1 MSTVKIGWAK
11 REISTTEPVSVPGQ
25 MYLRISEGIHDPLY
39 VTALC
44 VDGGEGQ
51 DKIIF
56 LSCDIVTPWV
66 GILQPIRDKL
76 KERRPE
82 IPEEGFILNVTHT
95 HSSISLSGS
104 ATKTPD
110 GADMFPGDKS
120 REIFCELAAQAIIE
134 AWDTRAE
141 GGIGYGY
148 GYAVIGHSRRV
159 VYFKDQKLARNAEK
173 SRDFMTPSGY
183 GVMYGN
189 TNDPLFS
196 HYEAGADHF
205 MNLMFTF
212 DAAQKLTGIVV
223 NVPCPSQLSEHFT
236 KLSADYWHDVRTLVA
251 KEFGP
256 DVFVLPQCAAAG
268 DVSPR
273 VLHYKQAQARRMR
286 LKYDLPYEDK
296 LVKRNNE
303 HEYNKVMGER
313 YDIAERIVE
322 GVKEVYAWAKKDIQ
336 TEVAVRHKVTQ
347 MALERRKITEEEKAW
362 CEENLELLKDMAPK
376 AEEMTPEEY
385 RMAITNHQSKVNRNR
400 GGLERYEDV
409 KKNPTLNMQSHT
421 VQIGDIAFATIRFET
436 YIDFMH
442 RLQARSPFIQTF
454 VIQMAGTEG
463 GNYLATHRGA
473 EAKGYS
479 ASMFCNMVS
488 ADGGHQWV
496 ENQLAVLNEMKAED
510 EA

>member
-11 REISTTEPVSVPGQ
+11 REISTTEPVVVPGQ
-25 MYLRISEGIHDPLY
+25 MYQRISEGIHDPLY

-56 LSCDIVTPWV
+56 LSCDIVTPWP
-66 GILQPIRDKL
+66 GSLQPIRDKL

-95 HSSISLSGS
+95 HSSLALAGS
-104 ATKTPD
+104 ATKSVD
-110 GADMFPGDKS
+110 GMDIFPGDKS
-120 REIFCELAAQAIIE
+120 RDIFCELAAQAIIE

-148 GYAVIGHSRRV
+148 GYAVAAHSRRV
-159 VYFKDQKLARNAEK
+159 VYFKEEKLARNARQE
-173 SRDFMTPSGY
+173 RAFMTPSGY
-183 GVMYGN
+183 AAMYGN
-189 TNDPLFS
+189 TNDELFS

-205 MNLMFTF
+205 LNLMFTF
-212 DAAQKLTGIVV
+212 DAQQNLTGIVV

-236 KLSADYWHDVRTLVA
+236 KLSADYWTEVRQMVA
-251 KEFGP
+251 KEYGES
-256 DVFVLPQCAAAG
+256 VFVLPQCAAAG

-273 VLHYKQAQARRMR
+273 VLHYKEAQARRMR
-286 LKYDLPYEDK
+286 LKYDLPYDPK
-296 LVKRNNE
+296 LVKANNP

-313 YDIAERIVE
+313 YDIAERILE
-322 GVKEVYAWAKKDIQ
+322 GIRDVYSWAKKDIQ
-336 TEVAVRHKVTQ
+336 TEVTVRHRVTQ
-347 MALERRKITEEEKAW
+347 MALERRKITEEERQW
-362 CEENLELLKDMAPK
+362 CEENLELLKDMEPK
-376 AEEMTPEEY
+376 ADEMTSEEY
-385 RMAITNHQSKVNRNR
+385 RVAISNYNSKVNRNK
-400 GGLERYEDV
+400 GGIARCEDV
-409 KKNPTLNMQSHT
+409 KQNPTLDMQSHT

-496 ENQLAVLNEMKAED
+496 ENQLAIMNEMKD
-510 EA
+510 QDQ

>member
-1 MSTVKIGWAK
+1 MSTVKIGWAR
-11 REISTTEPVSVPGQ
+11 REISTNEPVSIPGQ
-25 MYLRISEGIHDPLY
+25 MYIRVSEGIHDPLF

-56 LSCDIVTPWV
+56 LSCDIVTCFG

-95 HSSISLSGS
+95 HSSIALGD
-104 ATKTPD
+104 TPEKTPD
-110 GADMFPGDKS
+110 GMDIFPGSKS
-120 REIFCELAAQAIIE
+120 REFFCEMAAQAIIE
-134 AWDTRAE
+134 AWDTRSE

-148 GYAVIGHSRRV
+148 GYAVVGHSRRV
-159 VYFKDQKLARNAEK
+159 VYFKEEKLASNE
-173 SRDFMTPSGY
+173 RDFMTPPGY
-183 GVMYGN
+183 GVMYGK
-189 TNDPLFS
+189 TNSDIFS

-205 MNLMFTF
+205 LNAMFTF
-212 DAAQKLTGIVV
+212 DANEKLTGIVV

-236 KLSADYWHDVRTLVA
+236 KVSADYWTEVRQLVA

-273 VLHYKQAQARRMR
+273 VLHYGKAQARRMR
-286 LKYDLPYEDK
+286 LKYDLPYEPK
-296 LVKRNNE
+296 LARANSPD
-303 HEYNKVMGER
+303 EYNKVMGER

-322 GVKEVYAWAKKDIQ
+322 SVKEIYGWAKNDIRTQ
-336 TEVAVRHKVTQ
+336 VPVRHKVSV
-347 MALERRKITEEEKAW
+347 MALERRKITDEERQW
-362 CEENLELLKDMAPK
+362 CEENLELLKDMEPK

-385 RMAITNHQSKVNRNR
+385 RVALSRYNSMVRRNK
-400 GGLERYEDV
+400 GGIERCEDV
-409 KKNPTLNMQSHT
+409 KQNPTLDMQSHT
-421 VQIGDIAFATIRFET
+421 VQIGDICFATIRFET

-442 RLQARSPFIQTF
+442 RLQARSPFLQTF
-454 VIQMAGTEG
+454 VIQLAGTEG
-463 GNYLATHRGA
+463 GNYLSTHRGT

-496 ENQLAVLNEMKAED
+496 ENQLAILNEMKAQD
-510 EA
+510 E

>member
-1 MSTVKIGWAK
+1 MSTLKIGWAK
-11 REISTTEPVSVPGQ
+11 REISTNEPVSIPGQ
-25 MYLRISEGIHDPLY
+25 MYIRVSEGIHDPLY

-51 DKIIF
+51 DKVIF
-56 LSCDIVTPWV
+56 LSCDIVTPYP

-95 HSSISLSGS
+95 HSSITLGE
-104 ATKTPD
+104 TPEKTPD
-110 GADMFPGDKS
+110 GVEIFPGTKS
-120 REIFCELAAQAIIE
+120 REMFCEMAAQAIIE
-134 AWDTRAE
+134 AWDTRKE
-141 GGIGYGY
+141 GGMGYGY
-148 GYAVIGHSRRV
+148 GYAVVGHSRRA
-159 VYFKDQKLARNAEK
+159 VYFKEQKLARTAAGVRNY
-173 SRDFMTPSGY
+173 MTPEGY
-183 GVMYGN
+183 AVMYGK
-189 TNDPLFS
+189 TNDELFS

-212 DAAQKLTGIVV
+212 DASDKLTGIVV
-223 NVPCPSQLSEHFT
+223 NVPCPSQLCEHFT
-236 KLSADYWHDVRTLVA
+236 MLSADYWTYVRELVA

-273 VLHYKQAQARRMR
+273 TLHYMQAQVRRMT
-286 LKYDLPYEDK
+286 LKHGMPYQLGSKDPKDK
-296 LVKRNNE
+296 
-303 HEYNKVMGER
+303 YNKSISECK
-313 YDIAERIVE
+313 DIAERIVE
-322 GVKEVYAWAKKDIQ
+322 GIKDVYSWAKKDIQ
-336 TEVAVRHKVTQ
+336 TQVTVRHKVSQ
-347 MALERRKITEEEKAW
+347 MALERRKITDEEKAW
-362 CEENLELLKDMAPK
+362 CEENLEILKDMEPNA
-376 AEEMTPEEY
+376 AEMSPEEY
-385 RMAITNHQSKVNRNR
+385 RVALSNYNSKVRRNR
-400 GGLERYEDV
+400 GGIERCEDV
-409 KKNPTLNMQSHT
+409 KKNPNLNMQSHT

-463 GNYLATHRGA
+463 GNYLATKRGA
-473 EAKGYS
+473 EARGYS

-496 ENQLAVLNEMKAED
+496 ENQLEILNEMKALD
-510 EA
+510 EQ

>member
-1 MSTVKIGWAK
+1 MSAVKIGWAK
-11 REISTTEPVSVPGQ
+11 REISTNEPVSIPGQ
-25 MYLRISEGIHDPLY
+25 MHIRVSEGIHDPLF

-56 LSCDIVTPWV
+56 LSCDIVTQFG

-95 HSSISLSGS
+95 HSSIALGS
-104 ATKTPD
+104 TPEKTPD
-110 GADMFPGDKS
+110 GVAIYPGEKS
-120 REIFCELAAQAIIE
+120 REFFCEMAAQAIIE
-134 AWDTRAE
+134 AWDTRKE

-148 GYAVIGHSRRV
+148 GYAVVAHSRRA
-159 VYFKDQKLARNAEK
+159 VYFKEERLAQNATK
-173 SRDFMTPSGY
+173 DRDFMTPSGY
-183 GVMYGN
+183 AVMYGN
-189 TNDPLFS
+189 ANDPLFS

-212 DAAQKLTGIVV
+212 DASNQLTGIVV
-223 NVPCPSQLSEHFT
+223 NVPCPSQLNEHFT
-236 KLSADYWHDVRTLVA
+236 MLSADYWHYVRQLVA
-251 KEFGP
+251 EEYGE

-273 VLHYKQAQARRMR
+273 ILHYRKAQARRMR
-286 LKYDLPYEDK
+286 LKHDMPYIPGSREKID
-296 LVKRNNE
+296 R
-303 HEYNKVMGER
+303 YNKSISECK
-313 YDIAERIVE
+313 DIAERIME
-322 GVKEVYAWAKKDIQ
+322 GIRDVYSWAKKDIQ
-336 TEVAVRHKVTQ
+336 TEVAVRHRVTQ
-347 MALERRKITEEEKAW
+347 MELERRKITDEEKAW
-362 CEENLELLKDMAPK
+362 CEENLELLKDMEPK
-376 AEEMTPEEY
+376 AEDMTPEEY
-385 RMAITNHQSKVNRNR
+385 RVAYSNYCSKVRRNKA
-400 GGLERYEDV
+400 GIERCEDV
-409 KKNPTLNMQSHT
+409 KQNPNLTMQSHT

-454 VIQMAGTEG
+454 VMQLAGTEG
-463 GNYLATHRGA
+463 GNYLATKRGA

-496 ENQLAVLNEMKAED
+496 ENQLQILNEMKALD
-510 EA
+510 EQ

>member
-11 REISTTEPVSVPGQ
+11 REISSDKPVSIPGQ
-25 MYLRISEGIHDPLY
+25 MYQRISEGIHDPLY

-44 VDGGEGQ
+44 VDGGEDQ

-56 LSCDIVTPWV
+56 ISCDIVTPSK
-66 GILQPIRDKL
+66 GILDPIRQKL
-76 KERRPE
+76 RERRPE
-82 IPEEGFILNVTHT
+82 IPEEGFILSVTHT
-95 HSSISLSGS
+95 HSSVALNGTADKSL
-104 ATKTPD
+104 D
-110 GADMFPGDKS
+110 GKPMFPGEKT
-120 REIFCELAAQAIIE
+120 REIFCEMAAQAIIE

-148 GYAVIGHSRRV
+148 GYAVVGHSRRV
-159 VYFKDQKLARNAEK
+159 VYFKEEKLARNK
-173 SRDFMTPSGY
+173 RQFMTPPGY

-189 TNDPLFS
+189 TNDELFS

-205 MNLMFTF
+205 LNLLFTF
-212 DAAQKLTGIVV
+212 DAKEKLTGVVV
-223 NVPCPSQLSEHFT
+223 NVPCPSQLSERFT
-236 KLSADYWHDVRTLVA
+236 KLSADYWHDVRVMVA

-273 VLHYKQAQARRMR
+273 TLHYKEAQARRMR
-286 LKYDLPYEDK
+286 LKYDLPYDPKE
-296 LVKRNNE
+296 VKGNNA

-322 GVKEVYAWAKKDIQ
+322 GIKEVYAWASKDIR
-336 TEVAVRHKVTQ
+336 TEVPVRHRVTQ
-347 MALERRKITEEEKAW
+347 MDLERRKITDEEMEW
-362 CEENLELLKDMAPK
+362 CRRNLEDLKDMEPS
-376 AEEMTPEEY
+376 AEGLTGEEY
-385 RMAITNHQSKVNRNR
+385 RKALSNYNSMVRRNR
-400 GGLERYEDV
+400 GGLERGEDV
-409 KKNPTLNMQSHT
+409 KQNPTLQMQSHT
-421 VQIGDIAFATIRFET
+421 VQIGDVAFATIRFET

-454 VIQMAGTEG
+454 VMQMAGEEG

-488 ADGGHQWV
+488 ADGGQQWV
-496 ENQLAVLNEMKAED
+496 ENQLEVLNEMKAKD
-510 EA
+510 E

>member
-11 REISTTEPVSVPGQ
+11 REISTTEPVNVPGQ

-51 DKIIF
+51 DKVIF

-95 HSSISLSGS
+95 HSSISLAGS
-104 ATKTPD
+104 ATQTPD
-110 GADMFPGDKS
+110 GAPMFPGDKS
-120 REIFCELAAQAIIE
+120 REIFCEMAAQAIIE
-134 AWDTRAE
+134 AWDTRTE

-148 GYAVIGHSRRV
+148 GYAVVGHSRRV
-159 VYFKDQKLARNAEK
+159 VYFKEEKLARNKRE
-173 SRDFMTPSGY
+173 FMTPPGY

-189 TNDPLFS
+189 TNSDIFS

-212 DAAQKLTGIVV
+212 DARQKLTGIVV

-236 KLSADYWHDVRTLVA
+236 KLSADYWHDVRAMVA

-273 VLHYKQAQARRMR
+273 VLHYNQAQARRMR

-322 GVKEVYAWAKKDIQ
+322 GMKEVYAWAKKDIK

-347 MALERRKITEEEKAW
+347 MALERRKITDEEKAW
-362 CEENLELLKDMAPK
+362 CEENLELLKDMEPD

-385 RMAITNHQSKVNRNR
+385 RVAYTNHQSRVRRNQ
-400 GGLERYEDV
+400 GGIERCEDV

-463 GNYLATHRGA
+463 GNYPATHRGA

-496 ENQLAVLNEMKAED
+496 ENQLEILNEMKALD
-510 EA
+510 

>member
-11 REISTTEPVSVPGQ
+11 REISTDKPVTIPGQ
-25 MYLRISEGIHDPLY
+25 MYQRISEGIHDPLY

-51 DKIIF
+51 DKVIF
-56 LSCDIVTPWV
+56 LSCDIVTPSR

-95 HSSISLSGS
+95 HSSVALAGT
-104 ATKTPD
+104 ATKSLD
-110 GADMFPGDKS
+110 GKDIVPGEET
-120 REIFCELAAQAIIE
+120 REIFCEKAAQAIIE
-134 AWDTRAE
+134 AWDTRSE
-141 GGIGYGY
+141 GGIAYGY
-148 GYAVIGHSRRV
+148 GYAVASHSRRV
-159 VYFKDQKLARNAEK
+159 VYFKEEKLASNKRQY
-173 SRDFMTPSGY
+173 MTPPGY

-189 TNDPLFS
+189 TNDKLFS

-205 MNLMFTF
+205 LNLMFTF
-212 DAAQKLTGIVV
+212 DANEKLTGVVV

-236 KLSADYWHDVRTLVA
+236 KLSADYWTEVRQMVA

-273 VLHYKQAQARRMR
+273 VLHYKEAQARRMR
-286 LKYDLPYEDK
+286 LKYGLDYDPDQVL
-296 LVKRNNE
+296 RNNS
-303 HEYNKVMGER
+303 HAYNKVMGER

-322 GVKEVYAWAKKDIQ
+322 GIKEVYAWAKKDIR
-336 TEVAVRHKVTQ
+336 TEVPVRHKVTQ
-347 MALERRKITEEEKAW
+347 MDLERRKISDEEMAW
-362 CEENLELLKDMAPK
+362 CRQNLEELKDMEPK

-385 RMAITNHQSKVNRNR
+385 RVAISTYNSKVRRNQ
-400 GGLERYEDV
+400 GGLDRGEDV
-409 KKNPTLNMQSHT
+409 KKNPTLQMQSHT
-421 VQIGDIAFATIRFET
+421 VRIGDICFATIRFET

-442 RLQARSPFIQTF
+442 RLQARSPFLQTF
-454 VIQMAGTEG
+454 VIQLAGTEG

-473 EAKGYS
+473 DAKGYS

>member
-11 REISTTEPVSVPGQ
+11 REFSTNERVSVPGQ
-25 MYLRISEGIHDPLY
+25 MYQRISEGIHDPLY

-44 VDGGEGQ
+44 VDGGENQ

-56 LSCDIVTPWV
+56 ISCDIVTPSP

-76 KERRPE
+76 TERRPE
-82 IPEEGFILNVTHT
+82 IPQEGFILNVTHT
-95 HSSISLSGS
+95 HSSVSLTGTEDKSV
-104 ATKTPD
+104 D
-110 GADMFPGDKS
+110 GAPMVPGEKTRDF
-120 REIFCELAAQAIIE
+120 FCEMAAQAIIE

-148 GYAVIGHSRRV
+148 GYAVAAHSRRV
-159 VYFKDQKLARNAEK
+159 VYFKEQKLAENAQKER
-173 SRDFMTPSGY
+173 SYMTPSGY

-189 TNDPLFS
+189 TNNPLFS

-205 MNLMFTF
+205 LNLMFTF
-212 DAAQKLTGIVV
+212 DANKKLTGVVV

-236 KLSADYWHDVRTLVA
+236 KLSADYWHNVRELVA

-273 VLHYKQAQARRMR
+273 VLHYKEAQARRMR
-286 LKYDLPYEDK
+286 LKYDLPYDDAQ
-296 LVKRNNE
+296 VKTNNI

-322 GVKEVYAWAKKDIQ
+322 GIKEVYAWAKKDIQ
-336 TEVAVRHKVTQ
+336 TEVPVRHKITQ

-362 CEENLELLKDMAPK
+362 CEENLELLKDMEPQ
-376 AEEMTPEEY
+376 AEGMTAEEY
-385 RMAITNHQSKVNRNR
+385 RKAISNYHSKVRRNR

-409 KKNPTLNMQSHT
+409 KQNPTLNMQSHT

-496 ENQLAVLNEMKAED
+496 ENQLEVLNAMKEED
-510 EA
+510 NK

>member
-1 MSTVKIGWAK
+1 MSTVKIGWAR
-11 REISTTEPVSVPGQ
+11 REISTNEPVSIPGQ
-25 MYLRISEGIHDPLY
+25 MYIRVSEGVHDPLY

-56 LSCDIVTPWV
+56 LSCDIVTQFG

-76 KERRPE
+76 RQHRPE

-95 HSSISLSGS
+95 HSSVALGETP
-104 ATKTPD
+104 AKTPD
-110 GADMFPGDKS
+110 GV
-120 REIFCELAAQAIIE
+120 EIYSGLKTRDFFCEMAAQAIIE
-134 AWDTRAE
+134 AWDTRKE

-148 GYAVIGHSRRV
+148 GYAVVGHSRRS
-159 VYFKDQKLARNAEK
+159 VYFKEEKLALNAEGP
-173 SRDFMTPSGY
+173 RQFMTPSGY
-183 GVMYGN
+183 ATMYGK
-189 TNDPLFS
+189 TNHPLFS

-212 DAAQKLTGIVV
+212 DEKQKLTGIVV
-223 NVPCPSQLSEHFT
+223 NVPCPSQLCEHFT
-236 KLSADYWHDVRTLVA
+236 KLSADYWGFVRELVA
-251 KEFGP
+251 KEYGP

-273 VLHYKQAQARRMR
+273 TLHYIQAQARRMR
-286 LKYDLPYEDK
+286 LKYGKTYVPGHMKEDPSY
-296 LVKRNNE
+296 
-303 HEYNKVMGER
+303 EYNKSITECM
-313 YDIAERIVE
+313 DIAERIME
-322 GVKEVYAWAKKDIQ
+322 GIKDVYSWAKKDIK
-336 TEVAVRHKVTQ
+336 TEVAVRHRVTQ
-347 MALERRKITEEEKAW
+347 MELERRKITDEEKAW
-362 CEENLELLKDMAPK
+362 CEENLEILKDMEPK
-376 AEEMTPEEY
+376 AEDMTPEEFRKELSNY
-385 RMAITNHQSKVNRNR
+385 NSKVRRNR
-400 GGLERYEDV
+400 GGIERCEDV
-409 KKNPTLNMQSHT
+409 KKNPNLTMQSHT

-454 VIQMAGTEG
+454 VMQLAGTEG

-488 ADGGHQWV
+488 ADGGQQWV
-496 ENQLAVLNEMKAED
+496 ENQLQILNEMKAQD
-510 EA
+510 EQ

>member
-11 REISTTEPVSVPGQ
+11 REISTTEPVNVPGQ

-51 DKIIF
+51 DKVIF

-95 HSSISLSGS
+95 HSSISLAGS
-104 ATKTPD
+104 ATQTPD
-110 GADMFPGDKS
+110 GAPMFPGDKS
-120 REIFCELAAQAIIE
+120 REIFCEMAAQAIIE
-134 AWDTRAE
+134 AWDTRTE

-148 GYAVIGHSRRV
+148 GYAVVGHSRRV
-159 VYFKDQKLARNAEK
+159 VYFKEEKLARNKRE
-173 SRDFMTPSGY
+173 FMTPPGY

-189 TNDPLFS
+189 TNSDIFS

-212 DAAQKLTGIVV
+212 DARQKLTGIVV

-236 KLSADYWHDVRTLVA
+236 KLSADYWHDVRAMVA

-273 VLHYKQAQARRMR
+273 VLHYNQAQARRMR

-322 GVKEVYAWAKKDIQ
+322 GMKEVYAWAKKDIK

-347 MALERRKITEEEKAW
+347 MALERRKITDEEKAW
-362 CEENLELLKDMAPK
+362 CEENLELLKDMEPD

-385 RMAITNHQSKVNRNR
+385 RVAYTNHQSRVRRNQ
-400 GGLERYEDV
+400 GGIERCEDV
-409 KKNPTLNMQSHT
+409 KKNPNLSRQSHT

-496 ENQLAVLNEMKAED
+496 ENQLEILNEMKALD
-510 EA
+510 

>member
-1 MSTVKIGWAK
+1 
-11 REISTTEPVSVPGQ
+11 
-25 MYLRISEGIHDPLY
+25 
-39 VTALC
+39 
-44 VDGGEGQ
+44 
-51 DKIIF
+51 
-56 LSCDIVTPWV
+56 
-66 GILQPIRDKL
+66 
-76 KERRPE
+76 
-82 IPEEGFILNVTHT
+82 
-95 HSSISLSGS
+95 
-104 ATKTPD
+104 
-110 GADMFPGDKS
+110 MFPGDKS
-120 REIFCELAAQAIIE
+120 REIFCEMAAQAIIE
-134 AWDTRAE
+134 AWDTRTE

-148 GYAVIGHSRRV
+148 GYAVVGHSRRV
-159 VYFKDQKLARNAEK
+159 VYFKEEKLARNKRE
-173 SRDFMTPSGY
+173 FMTPPGY

-189 TNDPLFS
+189 TNSDIFS

-212 DAAQKLTGIVV
+212 DARQKLTGIVV

-236 KLSADYWHDVRTLVA
+236 KLSADYWHDVRAMVA

-273 VLHYKQAQARRMR
+273 VLHYNQAQARRMR

-322 GVKEVYAWAKKDIQ
+322 GMKEVYAWAKKDIK

-347 MALERRKITEEEKAW
+347 MALERRKITDEEKAW
-362 CEENLELLKDMAPK
+362 CEENLELLKDMEPD

-385 RMAITNHQSKVNRNR
+385 RVAYTNHQSRVRRNQ
-400 GGLERYEDV
+400 GGIERCEDV

-496 ENQLAVLNEMKAED
+496 ENQLEILNEMKALD
-510 EA
+510 

>member
-1 MSTVKIGWAK
+1 MSAVKIGWAK
-11 REISTTEPVSVPGQ
+11 RDFSTTEPVEIPGQ
-25 MYLRISEGIHDPLY
+25 MYLRISEGIHDPVY

-51 DKIIF
+51 DKVIF
-56 LSCDIVTPWV
+56 LSCDLVLPWW

-95 HSSISLSGS
+95 HAAPGLTGT
-104 ATKTPD
+104 ADKTPD
-110 GADMFPGDKS
+110 GVAMVPGEKT
-120 REIFCELAAQAIIE
+120 RERFCELAAQAIIE

-148 GYAVIGHSRRV
+148 GYAVVAHSRRV
-159 VYFKDQKLARNAEK
+159 IYFKEEKLARNK
-173 SRDFMTPSGY
+173 RDFMTPPGY

-205 MNLMFTF
+205 LNLMFTF
-212 DAAQKLTGIVV
+212 DAAKKLTGIVV
-223 NVPCPSQLSEHFT
+223 NVPCPSQLSETFT
-236 KLSADYWHDVRTLVA
+236 KLSADYWTEVRQMVA
-251 KEFGP
+251 KEFGE

-273 VLHYKQAQARRMR
+273 VLHYKEAQARRMR
-286 LKYDLPYEDK
+286 LKYDLPYDPAK
-296 LVKRNNE
+296 GNA
-303 HEYNKVMGER
+303 YNKVMGER
-313 YDIAERIVE
+313 YDIAERIMD
-322 GVKEVYAWAKKDIQ
+322 GIREVYSWAKKDIK
-336 TEVAVRHKVTQ
+336 TELPVQHEVTV
-347 MALERRKITEEEKAW
+347 MALERRKITDEEEQW
-362 CEENLELLKDMAPK
+362 CKDNLALLEDMAPK
-376 AEEMTPEEY
+376 AEEMTPEKY
-385 RMAITNHQSKVNRNR
+385 RVAYTNYRSMVNRNQ
-400 GGLERYEDV
+400 GGIARCAEVKED
-409 KKNPTLNMQSHT
+409 PDLNMQSHT
-421 VQIGDIAFATIRFET
+421 VRIGDIAFATIRFET

-454 VIQMAGTEG
+454 VIQLAGTEG

-473 EAKGYS
+473 EARGYS

-496 ENQLAVLNEMKAED
+496 ENQLAIMNKMKAKD
-510 EA
+510 E

>member
-11 REISTTEPVSVPGQ
+11 REISTTEPVNVPGQ

-51 DKIIF
+51 VKVIF

-95 HSSISLSGS
+95 HSSISLAGS
-104 ATKTPD
+104 ATQTPD
-110 GADMFPGDKS
+110 GAPMFPGDKS
-120 REIFCELAAQAIIE
+120 REIFCEMAAQAIIE
-134 AWDTRAE
+134 AWDTRTE

-148 GYAVIGHSRRV
+148 GYAVVGHSRRV
-159 VYFKDQKLARNAEK
+159 VYFKEEKLARNKRE
-173 SRDFMTPSGY
+173 FMTPPGY

-189 TNDPLFS
+189 TNSDIFS

-212 DAAQKLTGIVV
+212 DARQKLTGIVV

-236 KLSADYWHDVRTLVA
+236 KLSADYWHDVRAMVA

-273 VLHYKQAQARRMR
+273 VLHYNQAQARRMR

-322 GVKEVYAWAKKDIQ
+322 GMKEVYAWAKKDIK

-347 MALERRKITEEEKAW
+347 MALERRKITDEEKAW
-362 CEENLELLKDMAPK
+362 CEENLELLKDMEPD

-385 RMAITNHQSKVNRNR
+385 RVAYTNHQSRVRRNQ
-400 GGLERYEDV
+400 GGIERCEDV

-496 ENQLAVLNEMKAED
+496 ENQLEILNEMKALD
-510 EA
+510 

>member
-11 REISTTEPVSVPGQ
+11 REISSDKPVSIPGQ
-25 MYLRISEGIHDPLY
+25 MYQRISEGIHDPLY

-44 VDGGEGQ
+44 VDGGEDQ

-56 LSCDIVTPWV
+56 ISCDIVTPSK
-66 GILQPIRDKL
+66 GILDPIRQKL
-76 KERRPE
+76 RERRPE
-82 IPEEGFILNVTHT
+82 IPEEGFILSVTHT
-95 HSSISLSGS
+95 HSSVSLNGEAEQSL
-104 ATKTPD
+104 D
-110 GADMFPGDKS
+110 GKPMFPGIKT

-134 AWDTRAE
+134 AWDTRSE

-148 GYAVIGHSRRV
+148 GYAVVGHSRRV
-159 VYFKDQKLARNAEK
+159 VYFKDQKLASNTRQY
-173 SRDFMTPSGY
+173 MTPPGY

-205 MNLMFTF
+205 LNLLFTF
-212 DAAQKLTGIVV
+212 DETKKLTGVVV

-236 KLSADYWHDVRTLVA
+236 KLSADYWHDVRVMVA
-251 KEFGP
+251 KEFGS

-273 VLHYKQAQARRMR
+273 VLHYLKAQERRMR
-286 LKYDLPYEDK
+286 LKYDLPYDPS
-296 LVKRNNE
+296 KRTV
-303 HEYNKVMGER
+303 YNKVMGER

-322 GVKEVYAWAKKDIQ
+322 GIKEVYSWAKKDIR
-336 TEVAVRHKVTQ
+336 TEVPVRHKVTQ
-347 MALERRKITEEEKAW
+347 MELERRKISDEEMDW
-362 CEENLELLKDMAPK
+362 CRQNLEELKDMQPSQ
-376 AEEMTPEEY
+376 EGLTGEEY
-385 RMAITNHQSKVNRNR
+385 RKALSNYNSKVRRNR
-400 GGLERYEDV
+400 GGLERGEDV
-409 KKNPTLNMQSHT
+409 KQNPTLKMQSHT
-421 VQIGDIAFATIRFET
+421 VRIGDVAFATIRFET

-442 RLQARSPFIQTF
+442 RLQARSPFMQTF
-454 VIQMAGTEG
+454 VMQMAGEEG

-473 EAKGYS
+473 DAKGYS

-488 ADGGHQWV
+488 ADGGQQWV
-496 ENQLAVLNEMKAED
+496 ENQLEVLNEMKAED